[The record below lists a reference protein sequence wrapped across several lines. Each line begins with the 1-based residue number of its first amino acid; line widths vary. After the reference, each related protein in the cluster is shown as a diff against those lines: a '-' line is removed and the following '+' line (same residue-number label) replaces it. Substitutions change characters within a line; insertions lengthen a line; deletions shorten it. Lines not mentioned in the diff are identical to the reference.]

1 MDIITKYF
9 PALTSRQKEQFQ
21 ILGKL
26 YPEWN
31 EKINVISRKDIDN
44 LYERHIL
51 HSLAIGKFMTPV
63 AGTTILDMRTGAGL
77 PASRWPYSGP
87 TAVFI

>member
-9 PALTSRQKEQFQ
+9 PDLSARQKEQFQ

-31 EKINVISRKDIDN
+31 EK
-44 LYERHIL
+44 
-51 HSLAIGKFMTPV
+51 
-63 AGTTILDMRTGAGL
+63 
-77 PASRWPYSGP
+77 
-87 TAVFI
+87 